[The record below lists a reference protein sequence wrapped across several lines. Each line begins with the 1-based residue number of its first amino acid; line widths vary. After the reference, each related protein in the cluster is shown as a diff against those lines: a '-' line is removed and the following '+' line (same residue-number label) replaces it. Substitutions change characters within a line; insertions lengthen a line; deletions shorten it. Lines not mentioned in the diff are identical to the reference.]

1 MGCGAEQLSLSI
13 ALLDDTIR
21 SSPKSQWDC
30 RCETKRYRAVAE
42 ESELQLKRFTRRLSA
57 LGPGQRALA
66 SIGLP
71 TKAIELLPG

>member
-42 ESELQLKRFTRRLSA
+42 ESELQLKRFT
-57 LGPGQRALA
+57 LGVGYQPSVLDRERWLR
-66 SIGLP
+66 
-71 TKAIELLPG
+71 